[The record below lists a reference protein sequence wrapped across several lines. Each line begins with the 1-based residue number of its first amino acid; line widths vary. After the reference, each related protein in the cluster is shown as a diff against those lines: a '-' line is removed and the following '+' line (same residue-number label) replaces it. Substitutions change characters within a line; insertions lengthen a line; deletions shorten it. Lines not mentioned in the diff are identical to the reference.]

1 MTDTTALAVDAQDAP
16 GADERPEDFLL
27 TGMTCAACAS
37 RIERRLNKVD
47 GLTATVN
54 YATERATVVR
64 DPAVDRSTVVD
75 VVAKLGYG
83 ATPLRAPEDPDDGDA
98 QHADRA
104 DRPTSRD
111 DRVADLWRRLVVAAV
126 LFIPMVDL
134 PLALSVL
141 PAARFPGWEWV
152 VVALA
157 APVVVWSAWPLH
169 RAAFVNARHGASSMD
184 TLISLGVIAATTWS
198 LGSILLGHLPG
209 VGGGDGAGGALSVF
223 LRPVGP
229 LYLEVAAAVT
239 TFVLAG
245 RYVEARAKRS
255 AGDALAALAAL
266 AARDVAVLLPDG
278 TETRVAAS
286 ALAVGTRFVVRP
298 GEKVATDGV
307 VESGASA
314 VDRSMLT
321 GETVPVEVAAG
332 DAVTGGTVATS
343 GRLVVT
349 AGAVGSATQLAGM
362 IRLVESAQASKASVQ
377 RLVDRISSVF
387 VPVVI
392 GLAALTALGWWL
404 AGGDAGAIFAAAL
417 SVLVIACPCALGLAT
432 PTAMLVASG
441 RGAREGIFLKSHQA
455 LESSRTVDTV
465 VLDKTGT
472 VTTGAMTVRAVH
484 VGPGRDRARV
494 LRLAG
499 AVEDSSEHAVARAVA
514 GRARDEVGVLP
525 AAEDFEALP
534 GLGARGS
541 VEGVG
546 VRLGRPALVGG
557 LPDWAPEP
565 AGDSTLVLVEC
576 DGEAVA
582 LLELADEIKPSAAPA
597 VARLR
602 AAGLRTVLL
611 SGDRVGAAQAVGAA
625 IGVDEVVADVLP
637 QDKVAAIVERQR
649 AGARVAMVG
658 DGINDGPALAA
669 ADLGL
674 AVGAG
679 TDVALGAADVIL
691 VRDDLAAVPDA
702 LDLARRTATTIR
714 RNLVWAFGYNVAA
727 IPLAAFGLL
736 SPLISG
742 LAMAL
747 SSVLVVS
754 SSVRLRQPERR
765 RRSASTAT
773 R

>member
-1 MTDTTALAVDAQDAP
+1 MTDTTALAVDAQAP
-16 GADERPEDFLL
+16 PEGEDRPEDFLL

-47 GLTATVN
+47 GISATVN

-64 DPAVDRSTVVD
+64 DPAVDRGTVVD
-75 VVAKLGYG
+75 VVARLGYG
-83 ATPLRAPEDPDDGDA
+83 ATPLRAPEDGSDDVAVGA
-98 QHADRA
+98 A
-104 DRPTSRD
+104 RD

-126 LFIPMVDL
+126 LFIPLVDL

-184 TLISLGVIAATTWS
+184 TLVSLGVIAATVWS
-198 LGSILLGHLPG
+198 LGSILLGDLP
-209 VGGGDGAGGALSVF
+209 DPAAGGALSVF
-223 LRPVGP
+223 LDPVGP

-321 GETVPVEVAAG
+321 GETVPVEVAPG

-349 AGAVGSATQLAGM
+349 ANAVGSATQLAGM

-392 GLAALTALGWWL
+392 GLAVLTALGWWL
-404 AGGDAGAIFAAAL
+404 AGGTAGEVFSSAL

-472 VTTGAMTVRAVH
+472 VTTGAMTVRAMH
-484 VGPGRDRARV
+484 VAPGHDRARV

-499 AVEDSSEHAVARAVA
+499 AVEDSSEHAVARAVVT
-514 GRARDEVGVLP
+514 RAREEVGELP
-525 AAEDFEALP
+525 DVEGFEALP
-534 GLGARGS
+534 GLGARGT
-541 VEGVG
+541 VEGTA
-546 VRLGRPALVGG
+546 VRLGRPSLAGG
-557 LPDWAPEP
+557 LPAWSPEP
-565 AGDSTLVLVEC
+565 AEDSTLVLVEC
-576 DGEAVA
+576 GPPAQGSGAGSDDLEAVA
-582 LLELADEIKPSAAPA
+582 LVELADEIKPSAAPA

-611 SGDRVGAAQAVGAA
+611 SGDRAGAAEAVGAA
-625 IGVDEVVADVLP
+625 IGVDEVVAEVLP
-637 QDKVAAIVERQR
+637 QDKVAAIAERR
-649 AGARVAMVG
+649 RGGARVAMVG

-679 TDVALGAADVIL
+679 TDVALEAADVIL
-691 VRDDLAAVPDA
+691 VRDDLGAVPDA
-702 LDLARRTATTIR
+702 LELARRTSTTIR

-754 SSVRLRQPERR
+754 SSVRLR
-765 RRSASTAT
+765 SG
-773 R
+773 